1 MDEDD
6 ARDKIRKQFSI
17 GMDLSELSVEE
28 LQNTIVLLRE
38 EIARLD
44 AAAQA
49 KSDHLS
55 AAQALFKS

>member
-55 AAQALFKS
+55 AAEALFKS